1 MELRHKEIRIEAPS
15 LSTLLWDGD
24 ELVDVMSEVR
34 VHINGSI
41 TPRSRSAGYPFDR
54 AVGVRQGD
62 VFWSVAYANRATKAL
77 LLKDDKFQRELNRSF
92 YFANAYDY
100 PMAITIL
107 PNGRVVLI
115 HCPNEYDT
123 LEVEDAETGTT
134 LATKVS
140 PMMEFHSRLAVSP
153 NARYLLD
160 SGWFWHPRGG
170 AWACDLQLL
179 LENREQSGSEFD
191 FALGAEIDSVAFLG
205 DDEIMIASTENIVD
219 EEIPQTGLG
228 PRRLGLWSMATAQ
241 WLSQAELS
249 EPCGMLMP
257 WRNWVISFYGHPK
270 AIEIAT
276 GKVVHRWDH
285 LSTGKQIGS
294 IDLGDPPP
302 PPIALDPLNG
312 RFAVSDKNGVSIV
325 TLASI

>member
-1 MELRHKEIRIEAPS
+1 
-15 LSTLLWDGD
+15 
-24 ELVDVMSEVR
+24 V
-34 VHINGSI
+34 
-41 TPRSRSAGYPFDR
+41 
-54 AVGVRQGD
+54 
-62 VFWSVAYANRATKAL
+62 
-77 LLKDDKFQRELNRSF
+77 LLKDTEIQRELNRSF
-92 YFANAYDY
+92 NFATSYDY

-115 HCPNEYDT
+115 HCPSDYNT

-134 LATKVS
+134 LATKAS

-153 NARYLLD
+153 NGSTLLD
-160 SGWFWHPRGG
+160 AGWFWHPLGG
-170 AWACDLQLL
+170 AWACNLQVL

-191 FALGAEIDSVAFLG
+191 FSFGVEIDSAAFLG
-205 DDEIMIASTENIVD
+205 DNEIVIASNEDVLNEV
-219 EEIPQTGLG
+219 IPQTGIG

-325 TLASI
+325 TLASS